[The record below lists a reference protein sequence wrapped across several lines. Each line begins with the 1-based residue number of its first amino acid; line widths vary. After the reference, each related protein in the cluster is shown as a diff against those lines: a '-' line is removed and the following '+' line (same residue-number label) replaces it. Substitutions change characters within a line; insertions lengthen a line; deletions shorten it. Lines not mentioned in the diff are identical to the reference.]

1 MIGQCQVKSMRPNH
15 RPISANYRRAL
26 VPLVFPSPS
35 FRDNAYTTSTKFL
48 YLWTPHPLSKFS
60 SRLVEVFFWFT
71 LQRSRNLICLWG
83 TPSPSHC
90 GRHIS
95 MFPHVGDLLIL
106 GSNRRI
112 PRDDHDDGD
121 DIDEFLFSSISPL
134 FEGGAV
140 PDFHSIGSLA
150 PF

>member
-1 MIGQCQVKSMRPNH
+1 M
-15 RPISANYRRAL
+15 L
-26 VPLVFPSPS
+26 
-35 FRDNAYTTSTKFL
+35 
-48 YLWTPHPLSKFS
+48 
-60 SRLVEVFFWFT
+60 
-71 LQRSRNLICLWG
+71 
-83 TPSPSHC
+83 
-90 GRHIS
+90 
-95 MFPHVGDLLIL
+95 PHVGDLLIL

-134 FEGGAV
+134 FEGGTA